1 MRILVLGLV
10 CLGLAACAA
19 PSRPDHMAVAFG
31 EGEVPFDGSPLRGE
45 VEIEEVGG
53 GQETNPLWTSEVGN
67 AEFREAL
74 LMSLQNAGLAAVG
87 DGRFELTAI
96 LIDLGQPLF
105 GASLTVTS
113 TVDYEIEDQLTG
125 ETVFEE
131 VITTPYT
138 AAFGDSLLAV
148 ERLRLANEG
157 SIRANIEE
165 FLVRLGAATVPQAE
179 PPVASVLDEP
189 TVVGSLRQ
197 DAVTVY

>member
-1 MRILVLGLV
+1 
-10 CLGLAACAA
+10 
-19 PSRPDHMAVAFG
+19 MAVTFG
-31 EGEVPFDGSPLRGE
+31 EGETPFARSPLRGE
-45 VEIEEVGG
+45 LEIENVGG
-53 GQETNPLWTSEVGN
+53 GRETNPLWISEVGN

-105 GASLTVTS
+105 GSNMTVTS
-113 TVDYEIEDQLTG
+113 TVDYEVEDQLTG
-125 ETVFEE
+125 ETIFEE

-138 AAFGDSLLAV
+138 AAFGDSLLGV

-165 FLVRLGAATVPQAE
+165 FFSRLGDVRVPQSE
-179 PPVASVLDEP
+179 PLAVSSLSQVILP
-189 TVVGSLRQ
+189 GS
-197 DAVTVY
+197 